1 MRLPVT
7 PGHEFSGQV
16 VKLGPDA
23 GAHHKV
29 SMGDLVVSE
38 QIIACQQCR
47 FCQTGQ
53 YQVCPDHCIYG
64 FHRET
69 NGAMAEFMI
78 FPAKARVHRVP
89 QHVSAQH
96 AAFVEPLACSI
107 HGVELGNIQFNDVVV
122 IAGCG
127 PIGLGMVAA
136 AKLKNPRLL
145 IGTVLLC

>member
-1 MRLPVT
+1 
-7 PGHEFSGQV
+7 
-16 VKLGPDA
+16 
-23 GAHHKV
+23 
-29 SMGDLVVSE
+29 
-38 QIIACQQCR
+38 
-47 FCQTGQ
+47 
-53 YQVCPDHCIYG
+53 
-64 FHRET
+64 
-69 NGAMAEFMI
+69 MI

-96 AAFVEPLACSI
+96 AAFVEPLAFSI
-107 HGVELGNIQFNDVVV
+107 HGVALGTIHFNDVVV

>member
-1 MRLPVT
+1 M
-7 PGHEFSGQV
+7 
-16 VKLGPDA
+16 
-23 GAHHKV
+23 
-29 SMGDLVVSE
+29 VVSE
-38 QIIACQQCR
+38 QIIACHQCR